1 MPDAAQILFPPSR
14 AGTHS
19 SKWDRYREQDVLPMW
34 VADADYQ
41 TAPCVLEA
49 LRGRLD
55 HGVLGYTE
63 IPAPLTERTLAW
75 MAARDLRAEPDWLLW
90 VPGLVPALYLCVR
103 ALTAPG
109 ESVLCPSPVYP
120 PLFRCVE
127 RSDRRLLSVPM
138 DDIATRPLLTP
149 QALEQAV
156 QPDTRLLIFCNPHNP
171 GGTVYTRAELQA
183 LLDFCNQRGIAVL
196 SDEVHC
202 DLLLEQ
208 GLEHIHMAA
217 LDGGEAVITMAA
229 ATKTYNMAGL
239 NCAVLAAADPALRA
253 RIAQARRGIMPDPGV
268 DGLLATQAA
277 WSDAARP
284 WHQALLAHLRGQ
296 RGMVAQALAGYPAL
310 GYASPQATFLA
321 WMDLRPLRLEQTPRA
336 YFEGFGLGLSDGS
349 EFGTP
354 GFARLNFATDTDRL
368 RTGLD
373 RLRAGLDAALA

>member
-1 MPDAAQILFPPSR
+1 MSDDAQILFPPSR
-14 AGTHS
+14 EGTHS
-19 SKWDRYREQDVLPMW
+19 SKWDRYQEQDVLPMW

-63 IPAPLTERTLAW
+63 IPAPLTRRTLDW
-75 MAARDLRAEPDWLLW
+75 MAARSLRAEPDWLVW

-138 DDIATRPLLTP
+138 DDAATRPLLTP
-149 QALEQAV
+149 QALAQAV

-183 LLDFCNQRGIAVL
+183 LLDFCSQRGIAVL

-202 DLLLEQ
+202 DLILEE
-208 GLEHIHMAA
+208 GLEHTHMAA

-239 NCAVLAAADPALRA
+239 NCAVLAIADPALRA
-253 RIAQARRGIMPDPGV
+253 RVAQAKRGIMPDPGV
-268 DGLLATQAA
+268 DGLLATMAA
-277 WSDAARP
+277 WSDAAKP
-284 WHQALLAHLRGQ
+284 WHLALLRHLREQ
-296 RGMVAQALAGYPAL
+296 RGLVAQALADYPAL

-321 WMDLRPLRLEQTPRA
+321 WMDMRPLGLEQSPRA

-354 GFARLNFATDTDRL
+354 GFARLNFATDADRL
-368 RTGLD
+368 RTGLE
-373 RLRAGLDAALA
+373 RLRRGLDRALS